1 MMKSDKFL
9 ISHRYSTKRE
19 TYRDVENRSITAHES
34 TETKDLSCLYLQR
47 LLATYLNIMI
57 K

>member
-47 LLATYLNIMI
+47 FDTI